1 MVELIASIVMVR
13 TVDGRKLITI
23 GQIFVNYYKDG
34 LVIDVVYLIVL
45 VVDVFSD
52 VGWVRLVILLKLP

>member
-45 VVDVFSD
+45 VVDVLSD
-52 VGWVRLVILLKLP
+52 VGWVGLVILLKLP